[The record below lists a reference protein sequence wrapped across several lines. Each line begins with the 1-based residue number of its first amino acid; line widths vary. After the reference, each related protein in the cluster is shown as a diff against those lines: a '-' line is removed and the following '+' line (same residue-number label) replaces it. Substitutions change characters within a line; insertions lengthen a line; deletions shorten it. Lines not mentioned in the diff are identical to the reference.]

1 MKQILSL
8 VLIWMSVGVMCAQ
21 DMKAVFIQMP
31 DSIVPLLTK
40 VNREDCVDFLA
51 SNMAAKVKN
60 RFDKQ
65 AELKV
70 MTDDYLQMQ
79 LTEVSSMEMKL
90 IPLNDSVKVICMVKT
105 YCASACDSEI
115 RFYTTD
121 WKELSAMERFQYP
134 SSDMFIQMTEA
145 ISDESKMLL
154 NKLDVK
160 MYKLSL
166 IPDETALLVEYAT
179 PQYLNSE
186 DREKL
191 LPYLRKEPLKYIWK
205 EGRFVQK

>member
-1 MKQILSL
+1 MKQILFL
-8 VLIWMSVGVMCAQ
+8 VLVWMGIGMTYAQ
-21 DMKAVFIQMP
+21 DMKTIFIQMP

-79 LTEVSSMEMKL
+79 LTDVSSMEMKL
-90 IPLNDSVKVICMVKT
+90 LSLNDSVKIICMVKT

-115 RFYTTD
+115 RFFTSD
-121 WKELSAMERFQYP
+121 WKELPVMERFQYP
-134 SSDMFIQMTEA
+134 SNDLFVRMAETV
-145 ISDESKMLL
+145 SDESKMLL

-166 IPDETALLVEYAT
+166 IPDEMALWVEYTT
-179 PQYLNSE
+179 PQYLNQE
-186 DREKL
+186 DREQL
-191 LPYLRKEPLKYIWK
+191 LPYLQKESVKYIW
-205 EGRFVQK
+205 EGGRFVQK